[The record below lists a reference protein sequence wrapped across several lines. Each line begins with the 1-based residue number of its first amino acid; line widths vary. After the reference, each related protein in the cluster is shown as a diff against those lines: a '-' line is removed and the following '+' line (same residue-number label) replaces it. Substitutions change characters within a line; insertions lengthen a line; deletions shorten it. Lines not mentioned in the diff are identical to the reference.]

1 LAPRIP
7 IVLGL
12 AVFCCGMFKLSGICV
27 VTDEALKPGR
37 SHEDIALAAVRGGAG
52 SVQLRDKTA
61 TDREFYRAA
70 AAIRKFAAEAGVPFV
85 VNDRVHV
92 AVAVG
97 ADAVHVGQSDM
108 PVCAVRRVVGPDMII
123 GLSASSLEEALQ
135 AKADGADYI
144 GFGPVFS
151 TSTKLDAG
159 PETGLELLER
169 VCRES
174 GLPVIA
180 IGGIGLSGVGAV
192 ARTGAAGAAV
202 VSAVVCAEDMEQAT
216 RELRERFRVHQD

>member
-1 LAPRIP
+1 
-7 IVLGL
+7 
-12 AVFCCGMFKLSGICV
+12 M

-37 SHEDIALAAVRGGAG
+37 SHEDIARAAIKGGAG

-61 TDREFYRAA
+61 TDRDFYRAA
-70 AAIRKFAAEAGVPFV
+70 VAIRKLTAEAGVPFV

-92 AVAVG
+92 AAAVG

-108 PVCAVRRVVGPDMII
+108 PVCAVRRVVGDSMIV

-135 AKADGADYI
+135 AKVDGADYI

-151 TSTKLDAG
+151 TGTKLDAG

-180 IGGIGLSGVGAV
+180 IGGIGLGGIEAVG
-192 ARTGAAGAAV
+192 RSGAAGAAV
-202 VSAVVCAEDMEQAT
+202 VSAVVCAQDMEQAT
-216 RELRERFRVHQD
+216 RELQEQFRIAKGAK

>member
-1 LAPRIP
+1 MAPRIP
-7 IVLGL
+7 SVLGL
-12 AVFCCGMFKLSGICV
+12 AVFCCGMFRLSGICV

-37 SHEDIALAAVRGGAG
+37 NHEDIARAAIRGGAG

-70 AAIRKFAAEAGVPFV
+70 VAIRKLTAEAGVPFV
-85 VNDRVHV
+85 VNDRVHI
-92 AVAVG
+92 AAAVG

-108 PVCAVRRVVGPDMII
+108 PVCAVRRVVGDSMII
-123 GLSASSLEEALQ
+123 GLSAGSLEEALQ

-151 TSTKLDAG
+151 TGTKLDAG
-159 PETGLELLER
+159 PETGLEQITT
-169 VCRES
+169 VCAECL
-174 GLPVIA
+174 LPVIA
-180 IGGIGLSGVGAV
+180 IGGMNMNCIDAV

-202 VSAVVCAEDMEQAT
+202 VSAIVCAQNMEQAT
-216 RELRERFRVHQD
+216 RELCERFRNTK